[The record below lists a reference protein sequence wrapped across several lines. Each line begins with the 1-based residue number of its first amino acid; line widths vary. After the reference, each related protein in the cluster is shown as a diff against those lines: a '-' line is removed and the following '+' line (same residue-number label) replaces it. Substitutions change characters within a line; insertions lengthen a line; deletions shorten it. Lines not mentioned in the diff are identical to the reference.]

1 MKNIKKVIAMLLIL
15 TTLTGCIKSK
25 TEMTINKDKSMVFE
39 TSYLISDKM
48 LEYSQQTTDD
58 VFTQEQL
65 DYLKKRNLT
74 YEKKSD
80 NGYTGYVLKKVYDN
94 IDNIS
99 NDIGK
104 EVELSDYLNED
115 FDDSVFF
122 KVEKG
127 FLKNKYTASF
137 KYNLEYND
145 FNDLSYNTQSNN
157 NELAMG
163 TGFGETTT
171 PNTTIDNTTTPSN
184 GTLTTP
190 DNGTND
196 NTTTIIG
203 DDSNNITSTD
213 EPDYGELTKLA
224 SEMEISYAVNL
235 PEKAI
240 SNNATESQND
250 GKKLV
255 WKLSPDSENKI
266 EYVFEVKNMTNYYI
280 LYGGIAAGVIIVAL
294 IIIMIIKKGKKGK
307 EVVPA
312 QDKPIHADYDP
323 SIAAAIPNPALV
335 NGSVNQTVNNEMT
348 NTNQSP
354 VVQPEQSVNGPI
366 GNTNTEPQAYI
377 IPEVTVEPQMV
388 QPEVKPTFITPEN
401 MPEEPVVV
409 QEPVPEVKIETPQ
422 TTNISQN

>member
-25 TEMTINKDKSMVFE
+25 TEMTINKDKSMAFE

-99 NDIGK
+99 NETGK
-104 EVELSDYLNED
+104 EIELSDYLNEG

-127 FLKNKYTASF
+127 FLKNKYTANF

-145 FNDLSYNTQSNN
+145 FNDLSYSTQSNN

-163 TGFGETTT
+163 IGIGETTT
-171 PNTTIDNTTTPSN
+171 PNTTIDNNTTPNN
-184 GTLTTP
+184 GALTTP
-190 DNGTND
+190 GDGTND
-196 NTTTIIG
+196 NTTIIG
-203 DDSNNITSTD
+203 DGTTPSTN

-224 SEMEISYAVNL
+224 SEMEISYTVNL

-255 WKLSPDSENKI
+255 WKLTTDSENKI

-280 LYGGIAAGVIIVAL
+280 LYGGIAAGVIIVVL

-307 EVVPA
+307 EVIPA

-323 SIAAAIPNPALV
+323 SIAAAIPNPAII
-335 NGSVNQTVNNEMT
+335 NGSLNQTVNNEIA
-348 NTNQSP
+348 NTAQAPTAN
-354 VVQPEQSVNGPI
+354 PEQIEQPVNGPI
-366 GNTNTEPQAYI
+366 GNSNTESQAYI
-377 IPEVTVEPQMV
+377 IPEVTVEPQIAK
-388 QPEVKPTFITPEN
+388 PEVKPMFITPEN
-401 MPEEPVVV
+401 MPEKTLNI
-409 QEPVPEVKIETPQ
+409 QEIKPEVKIEPQ
-422 TTNISQN
+422 QNTNINQN

>member
-99 NDIGK
+99 NETGK
-104 EVELSDYLNED
+104 EIELSDYLNEG

-145 FNDLSYNTQSNN
+145 FNDLSYSTQSNN

-163 TGFGETTT
+163 TGIGETTT
-171 PNTTIDNTTTPSN
+171 PNTTIDNNTTPNN

-190 DNGTND
+190 GDGTND
-196 NTTTIIG
+196 NTTIIG
-203 DDSNNITSTD
+203 DDTTPSTN

-224 SEMEISYAVNL
+224 SEMEISYTVNL

-255 WKLSPDSENKI
+255 WKLTTDSENKI

-280 LYGGIAAGVIIVAL
+280 LYGGIAAGVIIVVL

-307 EVVPA
+307 EVIPA

-323 SIAAAIPNPALV
+323 SIAAAIPNPAII
-335 NGSVNQTVNNEMT
+335 NGTLNQTVNNEIA
-348 NTNQSP
+348 NT
-354 VVQPEQSVNGPI
+354 VQAPTASPEQIEQPVNGPI
-366 GNTNTEPQAYI
+366 GNSNTESQAYI
-377 IPEVTVEPQMV
+377 IPEVTVEPQMAK
-388 QPEVKPTFITPEN
+388 PEVKPMFITPEN
-401 MPEEPVVV
+401 MPEETLNI
-409 QEPVPEVKIETPQ
+409 QEIKPEVKIETPQ
-422 TTNISQN
+422 NTNINQN